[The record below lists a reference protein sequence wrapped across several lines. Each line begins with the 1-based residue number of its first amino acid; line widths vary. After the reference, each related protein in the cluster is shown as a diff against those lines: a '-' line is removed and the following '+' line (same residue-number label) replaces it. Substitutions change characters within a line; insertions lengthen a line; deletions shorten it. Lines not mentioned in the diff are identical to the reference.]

1 MIRGTNAQFKFRL
14 PYNCYEIQVVKIVF
28 WQPENRGPTAD
39 RPLPITKI
47 LNQCSF
53 TEIPNE
59 IVVTLN
65 QEETLRFVDNR
76 KAYVQLR
83 ATTFDGVPIAS
94 KQKLITV
101 HPICDDT
108 ILEDEVLPTPDY
120 DGLVILDGLN
130 IEQEEW

>member
-14 PYNCYEIQVVKIVF
+14 PYNCSEIEVVKIVF
-28 WQPENRGPTAD
+28 WQPENDGPSPD
-39 RPLPITKI
+39 RPLPIIKI
-47 LNQCSF
+47 LEQCSF
-53 TEIPNE
+53 TNIPNE
-59 IVVTLN
+59 LTVTLN

-94 KQKLITV
+94 QQQLITV
-101 HPICDDT
+101 YPIYDDT

-120 DGLVILDGLN
+120 TGLVLLDGLN